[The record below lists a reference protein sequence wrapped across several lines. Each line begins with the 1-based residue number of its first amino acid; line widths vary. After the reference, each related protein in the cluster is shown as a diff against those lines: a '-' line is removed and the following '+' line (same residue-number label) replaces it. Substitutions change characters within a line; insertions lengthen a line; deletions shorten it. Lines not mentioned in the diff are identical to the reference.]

1 MLVDKEDLLLT
12 KEETELINQATVD
25 NETGNH
31 LLRPR
36 SDEYWAMRKVIY
48 EAFKAQN
55 PTPKQEQILE
65 YMKQCSDYFYWK
77 KLPEEKKLFYETEE
91 DE

>member
-1 MLVDKEDLLLT
+1 MLKDKEGLLLT
-12 KEETELINQATVD
+12 EDETYLIEQATID

-36 SDEYWAMRKVIY
+36 SDEYWAMRKEIY
-48 EAFKAQN
+48 EATKAEN
-55 PTPKQEQILE
+55 PTDRQSQILE

-77 KLPEEKKLFYETEE
+77 KLPDDKKLFIEVEE
-91 DE
+91 EE